1 MDLPPEYQQMKMQQQ
16 NPYYQQMN
24 QQNGGNNGNNGGY
37 VLGQLQNAF
46 NTGSSMHSNKSGW

>member
-1 MDLPPEYQQMKMQQQ
+1 LDLPPEYQQMKMQQQ

-24 QQNGGNNGNNGGY
+24 MQQGGQSGNGSF

-46 NTGSSMHSNKSGW
+46 NSGSSMHSNKSGW

>member
-1 MDLPPEYQQMKMQQQ
+1 MDLPPEYQQAKMQQQ

-24 QQNGGNNGNNGGY
+24 QNQGGGGF

-46 NTGSSMHSNKSGW
+46 NIGSSQHSNTFKGGW